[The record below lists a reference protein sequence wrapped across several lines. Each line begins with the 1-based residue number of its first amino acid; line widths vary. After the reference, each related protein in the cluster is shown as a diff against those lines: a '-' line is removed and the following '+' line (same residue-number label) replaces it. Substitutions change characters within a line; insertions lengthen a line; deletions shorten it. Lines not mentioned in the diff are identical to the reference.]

1 MDSKNFPLSE
11 AEELDS
17 LLDELSGDPSVQ
29 EIAGWRSGFAGLD
42 RLLSGVLPGFS
53 LLVGPPSCGKTT
65 LAKQLCDQVAMLN
78 AIPVAFCVLGERK
91 LDLRVRTLARLSGLE
106 NREIR
111 KGRSFVLH
119 SYGVPKASAGETDL
133 PPSWR
138 KLEVGAREARSW
150 LSRIYLFAGSDKV
163 GWSEIREHLA
173 GVTRRANA
181 GRIFVVIDDAQ
192 RLESREPDF
201 HNRLLLIA
209 DQLHGLCQETEL
221 SLLAV
226 WPDFEAQSSNVWE
239 WGEKVPGASVVM
251 VMANDPERTQK
262 LTEPNR
268 AINLHIVKNREGESG
283 TVALNFQPAFSCFT
297 EVTPNSTP

>member
-17 LLDELSGDPSVQ
+17 LLDELSGDQSVQ
-29 EIAGWRSGFAGLD
+29 EIAGWRSGFGGLD
-42 RLLSGVLPGFS
+42 QLLSGILPGFS
-53 LLVGPPSCGKTT
+53 LLIGPPSCGKTT
-65 LAKQLCDQVAMLN
+65 FVRQLCDQVAMLN
-78 AIPVAFCVLGERK
+78 AVSVVFCALGERK
-91 LDLRVRTLARLSGLE
+91 RDLRVRTLARLSGLE

-138 KLEVGAREARSW
+138 KLEVGASEARSW
-150 LSRIYLFAGSDKV
+150 LSRIYLFEGSDKA
-163 GWSEIREHLA
+163 GLSEIREYLA
-173 GVTRRANA
+173 GVMQRASA
-181 GRIFVVIDDAQ
+181 ARIFVVIDDAH
-192 RLESREPDF
+192 RLEAREPDF

-221 SLLAV
+221 SILAV

-251 VMANDPERTQK
+251 VMANDPERSKK

-268 AINLHIVKNREGESG
+268 AINLHIVKNREGERA
-283 TVALNFQPAFSCFT
+283 TLAFDFQPAFSRFT
-297 EVTPNSTP
+297 EVSTNSTP